1 MTLLHRYLASSY
13 IKMFAI
19 SQNRP
24 VIIDLRKAATLRKT
38 KLLHGTGRK
47 AVQWSMSNVLKVSLE
62 TTIYSLAQRGCS
74 QRRIA
79 KDLGVNRERWAGICG
94 CRNQPFRS
102 PAIYQEAG
110 DWSRWPP
117 YSKRSS
123 SRNSGLTFP
132 FCLKCERDRR
142 YEFRNAWRA
151 RSSGEDTSTNA
162 AICRIPRLA

>member
-1 MTLLHRYLASSY
+1 
-13 IKMFAI
+13 
-19 SQNRP
+19 
-24 VIIDLRKAATLRKT
+24 
-38 KLLHGTGRK
+38 
-47 AVQWSMSNVLKVSLE
+47 MSCKGACRRRL
-62 TTIYSLAQRGCS
+62 YGLAQRGCS

-162 AICRIPRLA
+162 AICRIPRPGLIHFESGTPWRAAGERG